1 MKPIQFAL
9 SLLGTVGAVV
19 LCCPIVVDAQ
29 ERPIRASLS
38 ALTTSEITAKILVD
52 RGNEKSKQGDLN
64 GAIADYKQA
73 LKIKPDY
80 ARAYFNLGVTYC
92 ELNNPEAEITYYTQA
107 IKYAPNDAD
116 SYAERGIA
124 RVKLDDRKGAMA
136 DLEQALKLNPKQTRA
151 YWGRGQMRQRQQD
164 TQGAVSDFTQSI
176 QLDPA
181 FAPAYFNRGL
191 AYYEL
196 GALQENGSNYMQKA
210 VADYTQAIK
219 LDPKFASAYHN
230 RSFASRELGDKQGAL
245 ADIQKA
251 ADIYKQQN
259 MMDNYKQEIEQL
271 EFLKEE
277 LATASQQRQ

>member
-1 MKPIQFAL
+1 MKPIYFAL

-19 LCCPIVVDAQ
+19 PCWTIAVNAQ
-29 ERPIRASLS
+29 ERPVQASLS
-38 ALTTSEITAKILVD
+38 ALTTSEITAKSLVD
-52 RGNEKSKQGDLN
+52 RGNEKSERGDLN

-73 LKIKPDY
+73 LKVKPDY

-92 ELNNPEAEITYYTQA
+92 LLNEPKAEITYYTQA

-196 GALQENGSNYMQKA
+196 GALQENGSGYMQKA

-219 LDPKFASAYHN
+219 LDPQFASAYHN
-230 RSFASRELGDKQGAL
+230 RGFASRELGDKQGAL
-245 ADIQKA
+245 ADVQKA

-259 MMDNYKQEIEQL
+259 MMDNYKQEMEQL

-277 LATASQQRQ
+277 LATVSQQRQ